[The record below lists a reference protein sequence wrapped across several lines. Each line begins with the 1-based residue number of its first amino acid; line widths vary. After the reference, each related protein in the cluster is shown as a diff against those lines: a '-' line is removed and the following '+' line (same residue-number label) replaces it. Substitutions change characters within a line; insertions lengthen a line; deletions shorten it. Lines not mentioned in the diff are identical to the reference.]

1 MNTSLGTT
9 SMGIDRLVI
18 NPGEKIV
25 GLLPF
30 AQISPQSR
38 RVHRCQDFCLLFLR
52 ECNPPSLP
60 ESQPPHVPYST
71 STGSRTARSTRLNNA
86 ANWQEPPRPLRKT
99 ASSNPK
105 IWYAAFH
112 SCIREA
118 FYIFCIEWLDINQ

>member
-38 RVHRCQDFCLLFLR
+38 RVHRCQDFACCFCANAIPLHYL
-52 ECNPPSLP
+52 SLN
-60 ESQPPHVPYST
+60 HRT
-71 STGSRTARSTRLNNA
+71 SPTARTARSTRLNNA

-112 SCIREA
+112 SCIRGA
-118 FYIFCIEWLDINQ
+118 FYIFYIEWLDINQ